1 MNTTIYSFDIFD
13 TCLVRTCGTPDCILD
28 IVARRILKE
37 PSLSAI
43 NDFILI
49 RKSGEGRARKQFITS
64 EKEDITLTDIYS
76 QCDFSSLT
84 DISNSTIMEMEM
96 TVEAEM
102 LTPVLYIKEEIEH
115 LHSLQQPIIFISD
128 MYLPED
134 FIKDLLRKKGFFKEG
149 DKLFISGHVGKT
161 KSTGNLFLHVQ
172 QILKADIRNWYHKGD
187 SRHSDYDIPRSIGI
201 KAFLVSN
208 EKSYY
213 EKKILEYDTSLSKL
227 DIAKISSLTRAIRL
241 SFPDTPHYRFAAD
254 FIAPLMTSFVH
265 SIMEDA
271 TNRGL
276 HHLYFIARDAC
287 ILYNIALQLIHR
299 YPTLSIHYLY
309 ASRQSLYQPDEN
321 CLPYL
326 QQEGLTRPHSAII
339 DMVGS
344 RRCQESINKL
354 LSQHGYDNVY
364 AYYYEV
370 TPYRIMTSDK
380 YSAMYYQEKLA
391 GCPHYHH
398 ASHPLFEQYFGIT
411 DQLRTI
417 GYRQE
422 CDNIVPIFENDL
434 VATDYKRRIFNTNR
448 EVCILFAMH
457 YVNLYIIEPTK
468 CNNICFATFS
478 QFCHAPRKEYLSS
491 LHEFI
496 STSSKTEQEPLLIKR
511 NLFSIIFNK
520 HQYLRWK
527 QGNIVYNS
535 GFLYRPIIALL
546 QWFQQY
552 KIRQQI

>member
-1 MNTTIYSFDIFD
+1 MNTKIYSFDIFD
-13 TCLVRTCGTPDCILD
+13 TCLVRVCGNSENIFD

-37 PSLSAI
+37 TSLSAI

-49 RKSGEGRARKQFITS
+49 RKSGEGRARKLFITS

-84 DISNSTIMEMEM
+84 DISNNTIMEMEM

-102 LTPVLYIKEEIEH
+102 LTPVLCIKEEIEH
-115 LHSLQQPIIFISD
+115 LHSQQQPVVFISD

-134 FIKDLLRKKGFFKEG
+134 FIKDLLRKTGFFTEG
-149 DKLFISGHVGKT
+149 DKLFISGHVGKA
-161 KSTGNLFLHVQ
+161 KSTGNLFRYVQ
-172 QILKADIRNWYHKGD
+172 KLLKLDVRHWYHKGD
-187 SRHSDYDIPRSIGI
+187 SRHSDYDMPRSIGI

-208 EKSYY
+208 EKTYY
-213 EKKILEYDTSLSKL
+213 EKKVLKYDTSLSTL
-227 DIAKISSLTRAIRL
+227 DIAKMSSLTRAIHL

-254 FIAPLMTSFVH
+254 FIAPQMTTFVH

-271 TNRGL
+271 THREI

-287 ILYNIALQLIHR
+287 ILYHIAQQLIHL

-309 ASRQSLYQPDEN
+309 ASRQSLYQPDKY

-326 QQEGLTRPHSAII
+326 HQEGLTRPHSAII

-354 LSQHGYDNVY
+354 LSQHGYDTVY

-380 YSAMYYQEKLA
+380 YSAMYYQEELA
-391 GCPHYHH
+391 GSPHYHH

-422 CDNIVPIFENDL
+422 CDKIVPIFENDL
-434 VATDYKRRIFNTNR
+434 LAIDYKRRIFNTNR
-448 EVCILFAMH
+448 DVCILFSKH
-457 YVNLYIIEPTK
+457 YVNLYISEPTR
-468 CNNICFATFS
+468 CNNIYFAAFS
-478 QFCHAPRKEYLSS
+478 QFCHVPRSEHLSA
-491 LHEFI
+491 LYDFI
-496 STSSKTEQEPLLIKR
+496 STSSKTEQEPLLVKR
-511 NLFSIIFNK
+511 DLFNIIFNK

-535 GFLYRPIIALL
+535 GFLYRPIISLL
-546 QWFQQY
+546 QRFHQN
-552 KIRQQI
+552 KIRHQI